1 MSTKSFKTSL
11 RVTWADTDAA
21 GVVHYS
27 NYFRFF
33 ERAEEEFYASLVFTF
48 TDLRDSGL
56 WLPRVEAFCQYKKPS
71 RYNDVLEIEVSVEDL
86 REKVFRLGFKVT
98 TKASGDLLALGHLVI
113 VGADKQAGKA
123 TKILPVFLK
132 KCVLSRSRVYK
143 RTVFLR

>member
-33 ERAEEEFYASLVFTF
+33 ERAEEEFYASLGFTF
-48 TDLRDSGL
+48 TDFRDSGM

-86 REKVFRLGFKVT
+86 RERVFRLGFKVT
-98 TKASGDLLALGHLVI
+98 NKASGDLLALGHLVI
-113 VGADKQAGKA
+113 VTADKQAGKA
-123 TKILPVFLK
+123 TKIPSSIK
-132 KCVLSRSRVYK
+132 EK
-143 RTVFLR
+143 LRPLAKQIL